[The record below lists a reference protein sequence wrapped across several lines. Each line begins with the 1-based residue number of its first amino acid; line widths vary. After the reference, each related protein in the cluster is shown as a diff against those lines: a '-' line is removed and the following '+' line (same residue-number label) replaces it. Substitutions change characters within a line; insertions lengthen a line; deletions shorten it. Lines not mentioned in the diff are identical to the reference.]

1 MNYSLIANKLR
12 NKISRFS
19 GELSKNLDKTCQR
32 FIRESIYG
40 ILSQESVMLT
50 DIGRSLKSTVS
61 LKKIEER
68 FCRQLAKPQIQQ
80 TLHHQIAR
88 HASNQITQD
97 SLLILDIS
105 DVKKKYAQRM
115 EYLATVRDGSSA
127 KGDLVNGYWT
137 VNVIATQLNS
147 QHIIPV
153 YHGLY
158 SQKAPDFE
166 SENDEILDAIDHIG
180 QYTSNRGV
188 WVIDRGGDRDRIFVP
203 LLRKKRQFIIRLV
216 GSRYLIS
223 GNKAVSALSLA
234 HACTCPYSELIIR
247 VNHGKEEKHR
257 ISYGYVQVR
266 LPKKQ
271 TVPLYML
278 VVKGFGEK
286 PMMLLTTLPLRRNR
300 RVLSQILQSYIKR
313 WSIEETIRYLKQS
326 YDFENIRVLSYV
338 RLKNMAAILLAAIY
352 FITTVIDSSNKLKIL
367 ASHLLK
373 SAKRVFGI
381 PDFKYYAL
389 SDGLYNV
396 FQNCPGNIQ
405 ACKKKP
411 LGQFQMD
418 FG

>member
-1 MNYSLIANKLR
+1 MNYSLIATKLR

-50 DIGRSLKSTVS
+50 EIGRSINSTVS
-61 LKKIEER
+61 LKKVEER
-68 FCRQLAKPQIQQ
+68 FCRQLAKSEIQQ
-80 TLHHQIAR
+80 TLHNQIAGQ
-88 HASNQITQD
+88 ASDQIKED
-97 SLLILDIS
+97 SLLMLDIS
-105 DVKKKYAQRM
+105 EVKKKYAKSM
-115 EYLATVRDGSSA
+115 EYLATVRDGSSL

-137 VNVIATQLNS
+137 VNVIASQLNS
-147 QHIIPV
+147 QHIIPL

-158 SQKAPDFE
+158 SQLSPDFE
-166 SENDEILDAIDHIG
+166 SENDEILSTIDHISKH
-180 QYTSNRGV
+180 TSNRGI
-188 WVIDRGGDRDRIFVP
+188 WVIDRGGDRNRILVP
-203 LLRKKRQFIIRLV
+203 LLRKKRQFIVRLV
-216 GSRYLIS
+216 GIRHLIK
-223 GNKAVSALSLA
+223 GNKVASALSLA
-234 HACTCPYSELIIR
+234 HDCSCPYSDLIVKIK
-247 VNHGKEEKHR
+247 NGKEEKHR

-266 LPKKQ
+266 LPEKQ

-278 VVKGFGEK
+278 VVKGFGKK
-286 PMMLLTTLPLRRNR
+286 PMMILTTLPLRRNR
-300 RVLSQILQSYIKR
+300 RVLNQILQSYIKR

-326 YDFENIRVLSYV
+326 YDFENIRVLTYT

-352 FITTVIDSSNKLKIL
+352 FITNVLDNSNKLKVL

-396 FQNCPGNIQ
+396 FQNSPGATQEI
-405 ACKKKP
+405 KKKHP
-411 LGQFQMD
+411 GQLKFE